1 MWMERK
7 ILHIDVNNAFLSWTA
22 IDLMSKGFS
31 IDIRTIPA
39 VIGGDEERRSGVVLA
54 KSMLAKA
61 CGVVTGEPLYQARQK
76 CNNLQV
82 FKPNHKYYHECSDK
96 LYKLLL
102 EYTDHIER
110 FSVDECFLDM
120 TQFLMDRT
128 IEEIA
133 KEISCRVKTELGFTV
148 NIGIAENKLLAK
160 MASDFTKPDKI
171 HTLYKEEIYKK
182 MWPLPVEELFMLGRR
197 TAPKLYNMGIKTIGE
212 LARMDEKILIRKFGK
227 QGKMMWEYANGID
240 ESEVVYIQEK
250 PKGIGNSVTLP
261 KDLST
266 IAELEE
272 IVLLL
277 TEKVAYRLRMENMIA
292 NTVDVQLRTNNFEN
306 TSHQGKL
313 EYATSNT
320 KVLYE
325 KAKELL
331 NEMYKKGTKIRLVGV
346 RVDGLVGKDEKQISL
361 FETKEDEKQ
370 QKLDETLDMI
380 KNKYGYDKI
389 SSATRIKVEKK

>member
-1 MWMERK
+1 MLMERK

-22 IDLMSKGFS
+22 IDLLNRGFN
-31 IDIRTIPA
+31 IDIRNIPA
-39 VIGGDEERRSGVVLA
+39 VIGGDEERRSGIVLA
-54 KSMLAKA
+54 KSMIAKA
-61 CGVVTGEPLYQARQK
+61 CGVVTGEPLYQARLK

-96 LYKLLL
+96 LYNLLL

-120 TQFLMDRT
+120 THFLMDKN
-128 IEEIA
+128 IEDIA
-133 KEISCRVKTELGFTV
+133 KEINKRVKNELGFTV

-171 HTLYKEEIYKK
+171 HTLYKNEIYSK
-182 MWPLPVEELFMLGRR
+182 MWPLSVEELFMLGRR

-212 LARMDEKILIRKFGK
+212 LAKTDEKILVRKFGK

-240 ESEVVYIQEK
+240 ESEVIYIQEK

-266 IAELEE
+266 ISELEE

-277 TEKVAYRLRMENMIA
+277 TEKVAYRLRAENMIA
-292 NTVDVQLRTNNFEN
+292 STVDVQLRTNNFEN
-306 TSHQGKL
+306 TSHQRKL
-313 EYATSNT
+313 EYATANT
-320 KVLYE
+320 KILYE

-331 NEMYKKGTKIRLVGV
+331 REMYKKGTKIRLVGV
-346 RVDGLVGKDEKQISL
+346 RVDGLCEK
-361 FETKEDEKQ
+361 EEK
-370 QKLDETLDMI
+370 
-380 KNKYGYDKI
+380 G
-389 SSATRIKVEKK
+389 V